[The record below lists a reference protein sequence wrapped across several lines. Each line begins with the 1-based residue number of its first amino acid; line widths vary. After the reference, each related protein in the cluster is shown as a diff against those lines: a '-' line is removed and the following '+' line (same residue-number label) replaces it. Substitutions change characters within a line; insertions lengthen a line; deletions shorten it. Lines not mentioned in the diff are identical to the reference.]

1 MQLIE
6 NEKYDSD
13 QPGIRYLPASF
24 TLRTSLRSLIAYLLF
39 TSAHRSCFRT
49 WLPVKLVSVTKVVN
63 QNIQGYRFNPSHF
76 TAYKKIFCLSYP
88 SFLLIYIYIWDC
100 LRLPHTDRGLNS
112 FVIQFYQKLIRY
124 RYLLLK
130 FLKILD
136 KYHSSKKYVYIYIY
150 GTFETK
156 RIEIVINY
164 IQRLSHYC
172 IYCLLT
178 EKFDDRFAKR

>member
-88 SFLLIYIYIWDC
+88 SFLLIYIYIYIY
-100 LRLPHTDRGLNS
+100 LRLFTFTAYGSRIK
-112 FVIQFYQKLIRY
+112 FIRY
-124 RYLLLK
+124 P
-130 FLKILD
+130 ILPKTNTIYD
-136 KYHSSKKYVYIYIY
+136 IDIYFWNFSRSSISIIRRRNIYI
-150 GTFETK
+150 
-156 RIEIVINY
+156 
-164 IQRLSHYC
+164 
-172 IYCLLT
+172 
-178 EKFDDRFAKR
+178 